1 MGFTDLNSRIP
12 SVKALPPSHYDE
24 EFVVSKLDKIKR
36 SNNPL
41 KKQRKTCSAIGSKL
55 ENSD

>member
-24 EFVVSKLDKIKR
+24 EFVVSIEDKIKR
-36 SNNPL
+36 SINAL
-41 KKQRKTCSAIGSKL
+41 GKQRKTCSAIGSNL